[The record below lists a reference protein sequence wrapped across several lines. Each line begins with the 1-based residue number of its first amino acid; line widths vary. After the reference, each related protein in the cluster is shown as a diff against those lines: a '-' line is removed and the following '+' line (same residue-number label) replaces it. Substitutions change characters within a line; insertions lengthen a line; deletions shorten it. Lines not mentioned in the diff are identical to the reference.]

1 MAQASLDA
9 TYRALADPSRRA
21 MLRQLA
27 RKEAQSVSEL
37 SAPLAIA
44 LPTVLKHIGV
54 LVDAGL
60 VERTKSGRVV
70 TVTLR
75 PGGMAAATAWL
86 EKTGSFW
93 SSRLDRLAALVEH
106 QPKEP
111 R

>member
-1 MAQASLDA
+1 MPQASLDT
-9 TYRALADPSRRA
+9 TYRALADASRRA

-27 RKEAQSVSEL
+27 RNRAQSVSEL
-37 SAPLAIA
+37 SAPLSLA

-54 LVDAGL
+54 LVEAGL

-75 PGGMAAATAWL
+75 PQGMAEAMAWL
-86 EKTGSFW
+86 AKTEEFW
-93 SSRLDRLAALVEH
+93 SSRLDRLSALVV
-106 QPKEP
+106 KEAKEK

>member
-1 MAQASLDA
+1 MQQVSLDT

-27 RKEAQSVSEL
+27 RTQSQSVSEL
-37 SAPLAIA
+37 SAPLSLA

-54 LVDAGL
+54 LVNAGL

-75 PGGMAAATAWL
+75 PDGMAEVMAWL
-86 EKTGSFW
+86 EKTEAFW
-93 SSRLDRLAALVEH
+93 SSRLERLAVVVR
-106 QPKEP
+106 KENP
-111 R
+111 